1 MNLTAS
7 SLKNPAA
14 VAVMAAIIVF
24 LGMLSITKLPLQL
37 FPNIERKQISVLATW
52 RAASPQEVESEIVE
66 PIEEVLQGISGME
79 QMEVYANRG
88 SAWVNLNFGADADM
102 DSLLLD
108 VISRINR
115 LPPLPL
121 DADRPQ
127 VFAGNAW
134 DSNAVLIYYF
144 AQVLP
149 GNNRDIND
157 YSKYI
162 QDRVVP
168 KIESIEGVSRVRLDN
183 RQSQDELQVV
193 FDPYKAAELG
203 VTIPNIAALTGRS
216 NDVSAGTVDVG
227 RRQYGIRYVGR
238 YNEEELKDLILDWR
252 NERPVRL
259 GDIAEIKVAQPKR
272 TAFAYQNGNPAIGMA
287 IMRQSGANV
296 LETVEKVNA
305 AIEEMNGTILAEQG
319 LHMEKS
325 FNPAVFIQRAI
336 GLLTNNLG
344 AGILMAVG
352 ILWLF
357 LRQARATA
365 LIALAI
371 PMSLLGTFIILSIAG
386 RSLNVISLAGLA
398 FATGMVLDAAIVV
411 LENIVRL
418 REKGL
423 DATEAAHKGTMQVW
437 GALLASTATTIAIFI
452 PVIFISDAEGQ
463 LFADL
468 ALTIAIGV
476 ALSLVVAV
484 TILPTA
490 TRLWLKKLPEDKGH
504 HQRWVRLA
512 DRIAALTATPTRRR
526 AIIGALILAPVAISW
541 MLFPRLDYLPPVRRD
556 AVDAWFS
563 FPAGMTIDVAEEDV
577 AQRIIERLAPYMKGE
592 KEPALLNYYVNTWLN
607 GQGGSIGV
615 RAKDQGDVQKLLQ
628 VVQTEVLPG
637 LPDIQ
642 AFAMQGFLFGG
653 FGNDGSI
660 AIHVQSSDPQTLRNA
675 AALGQQKL
683 IEVFPGARV
692 QANPDPSVSNPELA
706 LYPNDERIAEAGFSR
721 PQIANIVQALG
732 EGQYV
737 GEYFDGEARLFTILK
752 ADAWSSPEELERIP
766 IATPNGAIIPLGQL
780 VHVERTVGPGQI
792 ARVDRRRTISLTLFP
807 PQGMALQ
814 DSLEKVQSEVE
825 PVIREAL
832 DTGGSI
838 RYGGSADSL
847 KRAINTMS
855 SNFLTALFLLFLI
868 MAALFKSVKD
878 SLLVVVSIPLAAFG
892 GIIALRLLGLVTFAP
907 LDLLT
912 MIGFIIM
919 LGLVVNNAILLV
931 VQTRRSQDEGL
942 ERDDAV
948 AQALRLRLR
957 PIFMS
962 TLTTLFGM
970 LPLVLFPG
978 AGSAI
983 YRGMATAI
991 VGGMAVSTLF
1001 TLLLLPSLL
1010 RSQGLDL
1017 ALERVND
1024 LVRRIKPH
1032 RPLVPGE

>member
-1 MNLTAS
+1 MNFTAS

-14 VAVMAAIIVF
+14 VAVMAAIVVF
-24 LGMLSITKLPLQL
+24 LGILSITRLPLQL
-37 FPNIERKQISVLATW
+37 FPNIEQKQISILATW

-79 QMEVYANRG
+79 EMQVFANRG
-88 SAWVNLNFGADADM
+88 SAWVNLRFGADANM
-102 DSLLLD
+102 DALLLD

-134 DSNAVLIYYF
+134 DSNATLIYYF
-144 AQVLP
+144 AQVTGDNSRP
-149 GNNRDIND
+149 IED
-157 YSKYI
+157 YAKFLA
-162 QDRVVP
+162 DRIVP
-168 KIESIEGVSRVRLDN
+168 RIEAVEGVARVQMDG
-183 RQSQDELQVV
+183 RQGQNELQVI

-203 VTIPNIAALTGRS
+203 VTIPAIAQRAGRS
-216 NDVSAGTVDVG
+216 TDVSAGTVDVG

-238 YNEEELKDLILDWR
+238 YSEEELSNLILDWR
-252 NERPVRL
+252 DERPVRL
-259 GDIAEIKVAQPKR
+259 GDVAQIKIGPPKK
-272 TAFAYQNGNPAIGMA
+272 TSYAFQNGNPAIGMQ
-287 IMRQSGANV
+287 IMREAGANV
-296 LETVEKVNA
+296 LDTVEEVNRV
-305 AIEEMNGTILAEQG
+305 IEDLNKTVLAEQG

-325 FNPAVFIQRAI
+325 FNPAVFIGRAI

-344 AGILMAVG
+344 AGILLAVG

-357 LRQARATA
+357 LREGRATA

-371 PMSLLGTFIILSIAG
+371 PMSLLGTFIVLDLAG

-418 REKGL
+418 REEGMNAKDAALKG
-423 DATEAAHKGTMQVW
+423 ASEVW
-437 GALLASTATTIAIFI
+437 GALLASTATTVAIFI

-476 ALSLVVAV
+476 GLSLIVAV
-484 TILPTA
+484 TVLPTA
-490 TRLWLKKLPEDKGH
+490 THFWLKSLPKRTKSQ
-504 HQRWVRLA
+504 QRRWDRLA
-512 DRIAALTATPTRRR
+512 GRIAACTATPMRRR
-526 AIIGALILAPVAISW
+526 GIIVTLIAAPIITSW
-541 MLFPRLDYLPPVRRD
+541 LLFPRMDYLPPVRRD
-556 AVDAWFS
+556 AVDAWFM

-577 AQRIIERLAPYMKGE
+577 AKRVIERLGPYMKGE
-592 KEPALLNYYVNTWLN
+592 KEPALLNYYVNTWPN
-607 GQGGSIGV
+607 GIGGSIGV
-615 RAKDQGDVQKLLQ
+615 RAKDQSKVQDLLA
-628 VVQTEVLPG
+628 VVQNEVLPG

-660 AIHVQSSDPQTLRNA
+660 VMHLQSADPDALRHA
-675 AALGQQKL
+675 ASVGHAKL
-683 IEVFPGARV
+683 MEAFPGARV
-692 QANPDPSVSNPELA
+692 QANPDPNLGNPELA
-706 LYPNDERIAEAGFSR
+706 LYPNDERIAEAGFARSE
-721 PQIANIVQALG
+721 IAGIVQALG

-737 GEYFDGEARLFTILK
+737 GEYFDGETRLFTILR
-752 ADAWSSPEELERIP
+752 ADAWRSPEDLGLLP
-766 IATPNGAIIPLGQL
+766 IATPSGAVVPLGQL
-780 VHVERTVGPGQI
+780 VQVERTVGPGTI

-814 DSLEKVQSEVE
+814 DALDKLQNEVE
-825 PVIREAL
+825 PSIRASL
-832 DTGGSI
+832 PADGSI

-847 KRAINTMS
+847 KRAIHTMGG
-855 SNFLTALFLLFLI
+855 NFLTALFLLFLI
-868 MAALFKSVKD
+868 MAALFKSMKD
-878 SLLVVVSIPLAAFG
+878 SALVVVSIPLAGFG
-892 GIIALRLLGLVTFAP
+892 GIVALQILNFITFAP

-931 VQTRRSQDEGL
+931 VQTRRSEEDGLLRDE
-942 ERDDAV
+942 AV
-948 AQALRLRLR
+948 EQALRLRLR

-962 TLTTLFGM
+962 TLTTLCGM

-1010 RSQGLDL
+1010 RSKGFDSFAAYLKQVRAPRAL
-1017 ALERVND
+1017 A
-1024 LVRRIKPH
+1024 
-1032 RPLVPGE
+1032 PGE

>member
-14 VAVMAAIIVF
+14 VAVMAAILVF
-24 LGMLSITKLPLQL
+24 LGVLSVAKLPLQL
-37 FPNIERKQISVLATW
+37 FPNIEQKQISVLASW
-52 RAASPQEVESEIVE
+52 RAASPQEIESEIVE

-79 QMEVYANRG
+79 QMEVFANRG
-88 SAWVNLNFGADADM
+88 SAWVNLRFGADADM
-102 DSLLLD
+102 DALLLD

-149 GNNRDIND
+149 GNTRDIND
-157 YSKYI
+157 YSKFV

-168 KIESIEGVSRVRLDN
+168 RIESVEGVSRVRLDN
-183 RQSQDELQVV
+183 RQSQDELQVI

-203 VTIPNIAALTGRS
+203 ITIPALAAQTGRS

-238 YNEEELKDLILDWR
+238 YNEEELKNLILEWR
-252 NERPVRL
+252 DERPVRL
-259 GDIAEIKVAQPKR
+259 GDMAEIRVSQPKR

-287 IMRQSGANV
+287 IMRQAGANV

-305 AIEEMNGTILAEQG
+305 AIEELNETVLAEQG

-357 LRQARATA
+357 LRQSRATA

-371 PMSLLGTFIILSIAG
+371 PMSLLGTFIVLSIAG

-423 DATEAAHKGTMQVW
+423 DAKEAALRGTTQVW

-490 TRLWLKKLPEDKGH
+490 TRYWLKSLPQEKGQG
-504 HQRWVRLA
+504 QRWAKMA
-512 DRIAALTATPTRRR
+512 DRIAAATATTPRRR
-526 AIIGALILAPVAISW
+526 AIIGVLILAPITIAW
-541 MLFPRLDYLPPVRRD
+541 LLFPRMDYLPPVRRD

-577 AQRIIERLAPYMKGE
+577 AQRIIERLDPYMKGE
-592 KEPALLNYYVNTWLN
+592 KEPALLNYYVNTWPN

-615 RAKDQGDVQKLLQ
+615 RAKDQGDVEELLQ
-628 VVQTEVLPG
+628 VVQSEVLPG

-660 AIHVQSSDPQTLRNA
+660 AIHVQSADPQILRQA
-675 AALGQQKL
+675 AAEGQRKL
-683 IEVFPGARV
+683 MEIFPGARV

-706 LYPNDERIAEAGFSR
+706 LYPDDERIAEAGFAR
-721 PQIANIVQALG
+721 NQIASIIQALG

-737 GEYFDGEARLFTILK
+737 GEYFDGESRLFTILK

-780 VHVERTVGPGQI
+780 VRVERTVGPGQI

-814 DSLEKVQSEVE
+814 DSLEKVQQEVE
-825 PVIREAL
+825 PAIREAL
-832 DTGGSI
+832 DPAGSI

-847 KRAINTMS
+847 KRAIGTMS

-892 GIIALRLLGLVTFAP
+892 GIVALRLLGLATFAP

-942 ERDDAV
+942 DRDTAV

-1010 RSQGLDL
+1010 RSQGIDI
-1017 ALERVND
+1017 ALEHLNT
-1024 LVRRIKPH
+1024 LVKRIKPH